1 MPVIKCLV
9 LRAEKALG
17 RRVFVSASLL
27 VFLFLFLSHPS
38 GIFVCLHLR
47 IDKRKGGA
55 GYGGVQWHEEYQAG
69 DMVRGRG
76 NEFFSKAETQGDTAW
91 GSIFNKEPD
100 SPRQC

>member
-9 LRAEKALG
+9 LRAEKALW
-17 RRVFVSASLL
+17 RRVFVSTSLL
-27 VFLFLFLSHPS
+27 VFLFLSHPS